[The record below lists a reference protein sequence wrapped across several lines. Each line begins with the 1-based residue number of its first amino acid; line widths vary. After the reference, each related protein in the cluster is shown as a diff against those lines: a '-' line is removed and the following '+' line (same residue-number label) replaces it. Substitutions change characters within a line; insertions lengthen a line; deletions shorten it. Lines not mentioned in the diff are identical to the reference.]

1 MGDEVTLTVD
11 GESLKF
17 ACAKLFDMT
26 ADRALDILTMS
37 EQARWKYGIE
47 PEDVNKAV
55 ETIRKA
61 LQNTVAF
68 KLVEISKDGKSLGTY
83 YYDATRLLVV
93 TGTATRDYLERI
105 GYTIKILDE
114 NQEANHEPDTK

>member
-1 MGDEVTLTVD
+1 MGDEATLTVD
-11 GESLKF
+11 DKSLKS
-17 ACAKLFDMT
+17 ACNKLFDMT
-26 ADRALDILTMS
+26 TDRALDILAMS
-37 EQARWKYGIE
+37 EQARWKDGIE

-68 KLVEISKDGKSLGTY
+68 KLVEVFRGNRSLGTY
-83 YYDATRLLVV
+83 YYDETRLLVV
-93 TGTATRDYLERI
+93 ASAVTKDYLKRH

-114 NQEANHEPDTK
+114 NQEGNNEPDTK

>member
-11 GESLKF
+11 GESLKS
-17 ACAKLFDMT
+17 ACTKLFGMT
-26 ADRALDILTMS
+26 ADRALDILAMS
-37 EQARWKYGIE
+37 EQARWKDGIE
-47 PEDVNKAV
+47 PEDANKAI

-68 KLVEISKDGKSLGTY
+68 KLVEVSKDGKSFGTY

-93 TGTATRDYLERI
+93 TSAATKDYLERH
-105 GYTIKILDE
+105 GCTIKILDE
-114 NQEANHEPDTK
+114 NKEVSHE